1 MAQLTVWQQIF
12 DYANRAD
19 PYPLYAELRKTPVAQ
34 QEDGSY
40 AVSTYWEIVSLLHD
54 PRVSSDP
61 AERPA
66 PSSGLSEA
74 AARVPPFISTDPP
87 VHDRLRR
94 LATRYFGP
102 PNAPK
107 RVDGMRPELQRQVN
121 GLLDRMAGRDKI
133 DVVDDFAYPFPVTV
147 ICDLLGV
154 PAEDE
159 VQFHDWATAVTDS
172 FDLAFE
178 SDAAEVERRAAL
190 TAQARI
196 ELGQYLAAL
205 VGKYSQAPVD
215 NFMSGL
221 VMDDGPEGRMSQGDT
236 LATAVMLLIA
246 GHETTVNLITN
257 GVLTLL
263 RHQDV
268 LERLGREPELMIGT
282 VEELLRYEPPVHML
296 PNRSALT
303 DIAIAGT
310 TIPKGSALTL
320 VLAAASRD
328 PNRFSDPDRFDPDRN
343 DNQHLGFG
351 SGIHNCFGAP
361 MARLEV
367 QIALSEIIRRL
378 DNPRLVADPPPYRH
392 SPILRGPR
400 HLMIEVDG
408 IRSG

>member
-1 MAQLTVWQQIF
+1 
-12 DYANRAD
+12 
-19 PYPLYAELRKTPVAQ
+19 
-34 QEDGSY
+34 
-40 AVSTYWEIVSLLHD
+40 
-54 PRVSSDP
+54 
-61 AERPA
+61 
-66 PSSGLSEA
+66 
-74 AARVPPFISTDPP
+74 
-87 VHDRLRR
+87 
-94 LATRYFGP
+94 
-102 PNAPK
+102 
-107 RVDGMRPELQRQVN
+107 
-121 GLLDRMAGRDKI
+121 MAGRDKI

-159 VQFHDWATAVTDS
+159 VQFHGWATAITDS

-221 VMDDGPEGRMSQGDT
+221 VTDDGPEGRMSQGDT

-282 VEELLRYEPPVHML
+282 VEELLRYEPPQ
-296 PNRSALT
+296 R
-303 DIAIAGT
+303 
-310 TIPKGSALTL
+310 
-320 VLAAASRD
+320 
-328 PNRFSDPDRFDPDRN
+328 PDGHCDRRN
-343 DNQHLGFG
+343 DHTQRLGAYAG
-351 SGIHNCFGAP
+351 SC
-361 MARLEV
+361 
-367 QIALSEIIRRL
+367 RRQ
-378 DNPRLVADPPPYRH
+378 PRPKPFQ
-392 SPILRGPR
+392 
-400 HLMIEVDG
+400 
-408 IRSG
+408 